1 MLVRLGVVACL
12 FWLHF
17 AYATTLKI
25 INIVPFG
32 SSSVKILFNQEVK
45 KFKEV
50 SLKNFKSYLELE
62 AILTIPKKHYQFS
75 KQSSITI
82 AQFSPKLARVV
93 ISHAPK
99 MTYEVKI
106 LKDKLYVS
114 IVEKKPLVRHQMAPK
129 PPKHHALKHPTP
141 KPAPKSIKKEAKE
154 KTPIKHAHSKHAHS
168 PLNERSAKKEI
179 PKKEIPKKEILKKEI
194 LKKEI
199 LKKEIPKKEILKK
212 EIPKKEILKKE
223 IPKKEIPKK
232 EILKK
237 EILKKEILKKEI
249 LKKEIPK
256 KEILKKEIP
265 KKEILKK
272 EIPKKEI
279 PKKEILKKEI
289 PKKEI
294 LKKEILKKEIL
305 KKEIPK
311 KEILK
316 KEIPKKEAENE
327 SKNQVFI
334 AEKNDTFIKTK
345 RKKHKK
351 IVLDAGHGGKD
362 CGAMSANLVCEKDI
376 VLEVV
381 KFLHKELKKRG
392 YSVLLTRDKDIYID
406 LVGRTELANRKSA
419 DLFISVHAN
428 SIPKHS
434 TSNAHGIE
442 TYFLSTARS
451 ERARK
456 VAEQENKDDVNL
468 MDYFSKSL
476 LLNSLNTQ
484 RLIVSN
490 KLAID
495 VQYGMLQSIR
505 KNYPDVVDGGVRE
518 GPFWVLAG
526 ALMPS
531 ILIEIGYNSHAIES
545 KRIQS
550 KPYQKILAKGI
561 ADGIDSFFSK
571 ND

>member
-1 MLVRLGVVACL
+1 M
-12 FWLHF
+12 HF

-25 INIVPFG
+25 TNIVPFG
-32 SSSVKILFNQEVK
+32 SSSIKISFNQEIK

-114 IVEKKPLVRHQMAPK
+114 IVEKKPLSRHQMAPK
-129 PPKHHALKHPTP
+129 LPKHRTLKHPTP

-154 KTPIKHAHSKHAHS
+154 KTPTKHAHSKHTHS
-168 PLNERSAKKEI
+168 QLNERSAKKEI
-179 PKKEIPKKEILKKEI
+179 PKKEIPKKEI
-194 LKKEI
+194 
-199 LKKEIPKKEILKK
+199 P
-212 EIPKKEILKKE
+212 KKE
-223 IPKKEIPKK
+223 IPKKEIP
-232 EILKK
+232 
-237 EILKKEILKKEI
+237 
-249 LKKEIPK
+249 
-256 KEILKKEIP
+256 
-265 KKEILKK
+265 
-272 EIPKKEI
+272 
-279 PKKEILKKEI
+279 
-289 PKKEI
+289 
-294 LKKEILKKEIL
+294 
-305 KKEIPK
+305 
-311 KEILK
+311 K

-334 AEKNDTFIKTK
+334 AEKNDTFIKNK

-406 LVGRTELANRKSA
+406 LVARTELANKKSA

-428 SIPKHS
+428 SIPKRS

-456 VAEQENKDDVNL
+456 VAEQENKDNVNL

-495 VQYGMLQSIR
+495 VQYGMLQSVR

>member
-12 FWLHF
+12 LWLHF
-17 AYATTLKI
+17 ACATTLKI

-32 SSSVKILFNQEVK
+32 SSSVKIVFNQEVK

-114 IVEKKPLVRHQMAPK
+114 IVEKKPLVRHQMVPK
-129 PPKHHALKHPTP
+129 PPKHHALKHQTPKPTP
-141 KPAPKSIKKEAKE
+141 KPIKKEAKEAKE
-154 KTPIKHAHSKHAHS
+154 KTPTKHARSKHAHP
-168 PLNERSAKKEI
+168 PLNERRAKKEI
-179 PKKEIPKKEILKKEI
+179 PKKEIPKKEI
-194 LKKEI
+194 
-199 LKKEIPKKEILKK
+199 
-212 EIPKKEILKKE
+212 
-223 IPKKEIPKK
+223 PKKEIP
-232 EILKK
+232 
-237 EILKKEILKKEI
+237 
-249 LKKEIPK
+249 
-256 KEILKKEIP
+256 
-265 KKEILKK
+265 
-272 EIPKKEI
+272 
-279 PKKEILKKEI
+279 
-289 PKKEI
+289 
-294 LKKEILKKEIL
+294 
-305 KKEIPK
+305 
-311 KEILK
+311 K

-334 AEKNDTFIKTK
+334 AEKNDTFIKIK

-406 LVGRTELANRKSA
+406 LVARTELANKKSA

-428 SIPKHS
+428 SIPKRS

>member
-12 FWLHF
+12 FWLHL
-17 AYATTLKI
+17 ACATTLKI
-25 INIVPFG
+25 TNIVPFG
-32 SSSVKILFNQEVK
+32 SSSVKISFNQEIK

-75 KQSSITI
+75 QQSSIAI
-82 AQFSPKLARVV
+82 AQFSPKLVRVV
-93 ISHAPK
+93 ISYAPK

-106 LKDKLYVS
+106 LKNNLYVS
-114 IVEKKPLVRHQMAPK
+114 IVEKKPLSRHQMAPK
-129 PPKHHALKHPTP
+129 PPKHHALKHQIL
-141 KPAPKSIKKEAKE
+141 KPAPKPIKKEAKE
-154 KTPIKHAHSKHAHS
+154 KTPTKHAQSKHTHFQW
-168 PLNERSAKKEI
+168 NERSA
-179 PKKEIPKKEILKKEI
+179 
-194 LKKEI
+194 
-199 LKKEIPKKEILKK
+199 
-212 EIPKKEILKKE
+212 
-223 IPKKEIPKK
+223 
-232 EILKK
+232 
-237 EILKKEILKKEI
+237 
-249 LKKEIPK
+249 
-256 KEILKKEIP
+256 
-265 KKEILKK
+265 
-272 EIPKKEI
+272 
-279 PKKEILKKEI
+279 
-289 PKKEI
+289 
-294 LKKEILKKEIL
+294 
-305 KKEIPK
+305 
-311 KEILK
+311 K

-334 AEKNDTFIKTK
+334 AEKKDTSIKIK

-406 LVGRTELANRKSA
+406 LVARTELANKKSA

-476 LLNSLNTQ
+476 FLNSLNTQ

>member
-17 AYATTLKI
+17 VYATTLKI

-75 KQSSITI
+75 KQSFITI
-82 AQFSPKLARVV
+82 VQFSPKLVRVV

-129 PPKHHALKHPTP
+129 TPKHHALKHPTP
-141 KPAPKSIKKEAKE
+141 KPAPKPIKKETKE
-154 KTPIKHAHSKHAHS
+154 KTPTKHARSKHAHS
-168 PLNERSAKKEI
+168 PLNERSS
-179 PKKEIPKKEILKKEI
+179 KKEILKKE
-194 LKKEI
+194 
-199 LKKEIPKKEILKK
+199 
-212 EIPKKEILKKE
+212 
-223 IPKKEIPKK
+223 
-232 EILKK
+232 
-237 EILKKEILKKEI
+237 
-249 LKKEIPK
+249 
-256 KEILKKEIP
+256 
-265 KKEILKK
+265 
-272 EIPKKEI
+272 
-279 PKKEILKKEI
+279 
-289 PKKEI
+289 
-294 LKKEILKKEIL
+294 
-305 KKEIPK
+305 
-311 KEILK
+311 
-316 KEIPKKEAENE
+316 AENE
-327 SKNQVFI
+327 GKNQVFI
-334 AEKNDTFIKTK
+334 AEKNDTFIKIK

-406 LVGRTELANRKSA
+406 LVARTELANRKSA

-428 SIPKHS
+428 SIPKRS

-545 KRIQS
+545 RRIQS

>member
-1 MLVRLGVVACL
+1 M
-12 FWLHF
+12 HF

-32 SSSVKILFNQEVK
+32 SSSVKISFNQEIK

-50 SLKNFKSYLELE
+50 SLRNFKSYLELE

-75 KQSSITI
+75 KQSFITI

-114 IVEKKPLVRHQMAPK
+114 IVEKKPLSRHQMAPK

-154 KTPIKHAHSKHAHS
+154 AKEKTPTKHARSKHAHS
-168 PLNERSAKKEI
+168 QLNERSA
-179 PKKEIPKKEILKKEI
+179 
-194 LKKEI
+194 
-199 LKKEIPKKEILKK
+199 
-212 EIPKKEILKKE
+212 
-223 IPKKEIPKK
+223 
-232 EILKK
+232 
-237 EILKKEILKKEI
+237 
-249 LKKEIPK
+249 
-256 KEILKKEIP
+256 
-265 KKEILKK
+265 
-272 EIPKKEI
+272 
-279 PKKEILKKEI
+279 
-289 PKKEI
+289 
-294 LKKEILKKEIL
+294 
-305 KKEIPK
+305 
-311 KEILK
+311 K

-406 LVGRTELANRKSA
+406 LVARTELANKKSA

-428 SIPKHS
+428 SIPKRS

-456 VAEQENKDDVNL
+456 VAEQENKDNVNL

-495 VQYGMLQSIR
+495 VQYGMLQSVR

>member
-12 FWLHF
+12 LWLHF

-25 INIVPFG
+25 TNIVPFG
-32 SSSVKILFNQEVK
+32 SSSVKILFNQEIK

-50 SLKNFKSYLELE
+50 PLKNFKSYLELE

-114 IVEKKPLVRHQMAPK
+114 IMEKKPLTRHQMAPK
-129 PPKHHALKHPTP
+129 PPKHHALKHQALKHPTP
-141 KPAPKSIKKEAKE
+141 KSAPKSIKKEAKE
-154 KTPIKHAHSKHAHS
+154 IKEKTPTKHARSKHTHS
-168 PLNERSAKKEI
+168 QLNERSA
-179 PKKEIPKKEILKKEI
+179 
-194 LKKEI
+194 
-199 LKKEIPKKEILKK
+199 
-212 EIPKKEILKKE
+212 
-223 IPKKEIPKK
+223 
-232 EILKK
+232 
-237 EILKKEILKKEI
+237 
-249 LKKEIPK
+249 
-256 KEILKKEIP
+256 
-265 KKEILKK
+265 
-272 EIPKKEI
+272 
-279 PKKEILKKEI
+279 
-289 PKKEI
+289 
-294 LKKEILKKEIL
+294 
-305 KKEIPK
+305 
-311 KEILK
+311 K

-334 AEKNDTFIKTK
+334 AEKNDAFIKTK

-406 LVGRTELANRKSA
+406 LVARTELANKKSA

-428 SIPKHS
+428 SIPKRS

-456 VAEQENKDDVNL
+456 VAEQENKDNVNL

>member
-32 SSSVKILFNQEVK
+32 SSSVKISFNQEVK

-99 MTYEVKI
+99 MTYEIKI

-114 IVEKKPLVRHQMAPK
+114 IVEKKPLIRHQMALK

-141 KPAPKSIKKEAKE
+141 KPAPKSIKKETKEAKE
-154 KTPIKHAHSKHAHS
+154 KTPIKHARSKHAHS
-168 PLNERSAKKEI
+168 PLNERST
-179 PKKEIPKKEILKKEI
+179 KKEIL
-194 LKKEI
+194 
-199 LKKEIPKKEILKK
+199 
-212 EIPKKEILKKE
+212 
-223 IPKKEIPKK
+223 
-232 EILKK
+232 
-237 EILKKEILKKEI
+237 
-249 LKKEIPK
+249 
-256 KEILKKEIP
+256 
-265 KKEILKK
+265 
-272 EIPKKEI
+272 
-279 PKKEILKKEI
+279 
-289 PKKEI
+289 
-294 LKKEILKKEIL
+294 
-305 KKEIPK
+305 
-311 KEILK
+311 
-316 KEIPKKEAENE
+316 KKEAENE

-334 AEKNDTFIKTK
+334 AEKNDTLIKTK

-381 KFLHKELKKRG
+381 KFLYKELKKRG

-406 LVGRTELANRKSA
+406 LVGRTELANKKSA

-484 RLIVSN
+484 RLIISN

>member
-12 FWLHF
+12 FWLHY

-25 INIVPFG
+25 TNVVPFG

-50 SLKNFKSYLELE
+50 PLKNFKSYLELE

-75 KQSSITI
+75 KQSFITI

-93 ISHAPK
+93 IGYAPK
-99 MTYEVKI
+99 MTYEIKI

-114 IVEKKPLVRHQMAPK
+114 IVEKKPLIRHQMMS
-129 PPKHHALKHPTP
+129 KHHALKHQTPKPTP
-141 KPAPKSIKKEAKE
+141 KPIKKEAKEAKE
-154 KTPIKHAHSKHAHS
+154 KTPTKHAHSKPTHP
-168 PLNERSAKKEI
+168 PLNERST
-179 PKKEIPKKEILKKEI
+179 
-194 LKKEI
+194 
-199 LKKEIPKKEILKK
+199 
-212 EIPKKEILKKE
+212 
-223 IPKKEIPKK
+223 
-232 EILKK
+232 
-237 EILKKEILKKEI
+237 
-249 LKKEIPK
+249 
-256 KEILKKEIP
+256 
-265 KKEILKK
+265 
-272 EIPKKEI
+272 
-279 PKKEILKKEI
+279 
-289 PKKEI
+289 
-294 LKKEILKKEIL
+294 
-305 KKEIPK
+305 
-311 KEILK
+311 K

-327 SKNQVFI
+327 SKNQIFI

-406 LVGRTELANRKSA
+406 LVARTELANKKSA

-428 SIPKHS
+428 SIPKRS

-495 VQYGMLQSIR
+495 VQYGMLQSVR

>member
-32 SSSVKILFNQEVK
+32 SSSVKISFNQEIK

-114 IVEKKPLVRHQMAPK
+114 IVEKKPLTRHQMAPK
-129 PPKHHALKHPTP
+129 PPKHRTLKHQTPHHALKHPTP
-141 KPAPKSIKKEAKE
+141 KPTSKSIKKEAKE
-154 KTPIKHAHSKHAHS
+154 IKEKTPTKHARSKHVHS
-168 PLNERSAKKEI
+168 QLNERSA
-179 PKKEIPKKEILKKEI
+179 
-194 LKKEI
+194 
-199 LKKEIPKKEILKK
+199 
-212 EIPKKEILKKE
+212 
-223 IPKKEIPKK
+223 
-232 EILKK
+232 
-237 EILKKEILKKEI
+237 
-249 LKKEIPK
+249 
-256 KEILKKEIP
+256 
-265 KKEILKK
+265 
-272 EIPKKEI
+272 
-279 PKKEILKKEI
+279 
-289 PKKEI
+289 
-294 LKKEILKKEIL
+294 
-305 KKEIPK
+305 
-311 KEILK
+311 K

-334 AEKNDTFIKTK
+334 AEKNDASIKTK

-406 LVGRTELANRKSA
+406 LVARTELANKKSA

-428 SIPKHS
+428 SIPKRS

-456 VAEQENKDDVNL
+456 VAEQENKDNVNL

>member
-1 MLVRLGVVACL
+1 M
-12 FWLHF
+12 HF

-32 SSSVKILFNQEVK
+32 SSSVKISFNQEIK

-114 IVEKKPLVRHQMAPK
+114 IVEKKPLTRHQMAPK
-129 PPKHHALKHPTP
+129 PPKHRTLKHQTP

-154 KTPIKHAHSKHAHS
+154 IKEKTPTKNARSKHAHS
-168 PLNERSAKKEI
+168 QLNERSAKKEI
-179 PKKEIPKKEILKKEI
+179 PKKEIPKKEI
-194 LKKEI
+194 
-199 LKKEIPKKEILKK
+199 P
-212 EIPKKEILKKE
+212 
-223 IPKKEIPKK
+223 
-232 EILKK
+232 
-237 EILKKEILKKEI
+237 
-249 LKKEIPK
+249 
-256 KEILKKEIP
+256 
-265 KKEILKK
+265 
-272 EIPKKEI
+272 
-279 PKKEILKKEI
+279 
-289 PKKEI
+289 
-294 LKKEILKKEIL
+294 
-305 KKEIPK
+305 
-311 KEILK
+311 K

-327 SKNQVFI
+327 GKNQVFI
-334 AEKNDTFIKTK
+334 AEKNDASIKTK

-406 LVGRTELANRKSA
+406 LVARTELANKKSA

-428 SIPKHS
+428 SIPKRS

-456 VAEQENKDDVNL
+456 VAEQENKDNVNL

>member
-1 MLVRLGVVACL
+1 M
-12 FWLHF
+12 HF

-32 SSSVKILFNQEVK
+32 SSSVKISFNQEIK

-114 IVEKKPLVRHQMAPK
+114 IVEKKPLIRHQMAPK

-154 KTPIKHAHSKHAHS
+154 IKEKTPTKHARSKHTHS
-168 PLNERSAKKEI
+168 QLNERSA
-179 PKKEIPKKEILKKEI
+179 
-194 LKKEI
+194 
-199 LKKEIPKKEILKK
+199 
-212 EIPKKEILKKE
+212 
-223 IPKKEIPKK
+223 
-232 EILKK
+232 
-237 EILKKEILKKEI
+237 
-249 LKKEIPK
+249 
-256 KEILKKEIP
+256 
-265 KKEILKK
+265 
-272 EIPKKEI
+272 
-279 PKKEILKKEI
+279 
-289 PKKEI
+289 
-294 LKKEILKKEIL
+294 
-305 KKEIPK
+305 
-311 KEILK
+311 K

-334 AEKNDTFIKTK
+334 AEKNDAFIKTK

-362 CGAMSANLVCEKDI
+362 CGAMSTNLVCEKDI

-406 LVGRTELANRKSA
+406 LVARTELANKKSA

-428 SIPKHS
+428 SIPKRS

-456 VAEQENKDDVNL
+456 VAEQENKDNVNL

>member
-17 AYATTLKI
+17 AYATILKI

-32 SSSVKILFNQEVK
+32 SSSVKISFNQEIK

-75 KQSSITI
+75 KQSFITI

-114 IVEKKPLVRHQMAPK
+114 IVEKKPLTRHQMAPKHQVLK
-129 PPKHHALKHPTP
+129 PPKHHALKHQVL

-154 KTPIKHAHSKHAHS
+154 VKEKTPTKHARSKHTHS
-168 PLNERSAKKEI
+168 QWNERSA
-179 PKKEIPKKEILKKEI
+179 
-194 LKKEI
+194 
-199 LKKEIPKKEILKK
+199 
-212 EIPKKEILKKE
+212 
-223 IPKKEIPKK
+223 
-232 EILKK
+232 
-237 EILKKEILKKEI
+237 
-249 LKKEIPK
+249 
-256 KEILKKEIP
+256 
-265 KKEILKK
+265 
-272 EIPKKEI
+272 
-279 PKKEILKKEI
+279 
-289 PKKEI
+289 
-294 LKKEILKKEIL
+294 
-305 KKEIPK
+305 
-311 KEILK
+311 K

-334 AEKNDTFIKTK
+334 AEKNDASIKTK

-406 LVGRTELANRKSA
+406 LVARTELANKKSA

-428 SIPKHS
+428 SIPKRS

-468 MDYFSKSL
+468 MDYFSKNL

-495 VQYGMLQSIR
+495 VQYGMLQSVR

>member
-17 AYATTLKI
+17 TYATTLKI

-32 SSSVKILFNQEVK
+32 SSSVKISFNQEIK

-75 KQSSITI
+75 KQSFITI

-114 IVEKKPLVRHQMAPK
+114 IVEKKPLTRHQMVPKHQAPK
-129 PPKHHALKHPTP
+129 PPKHHALKHQVL
-141 KPAPKSIKKEAKE
+141 KPAPKSIKKEIKEVKE
-154 KTPIKHAHSKHAHS
+154 KMPTKHARSKHTHS
-168 PLNERSAKKEI
+168 QWNERSAKKEI
-179 PKKEIPKKEILKKEI
+179 PKKE
-194 LKKEI
+194 
-199 LKKEIPKKEILKK
+199 
-212 EIPKKEILKKE
+212 
-223 IPKKEIPKK
+223 
-232 EILKK
+232 
-237 EILKKEILKKEI
+237 
-249 LKKEIPK
+249 
-256 KEILKKEIP
+256 
-265 KKEILKK
+265 
-272 EIPKKEI
+272 
-279 PKKEILKKEI
+279 
-289 PKKEI
+289 
-294 LKKEILKKEIL
+294 
-305 KKEIPK
+305 
-311 KEILK
+311 
-316 KEIPKKEAENE
+316 AENE
-327 SKNQVFI
+327 GKNQVFI
-334 AEKNDTFIKTK
+334 AEKNDAFIKTK

-406 LVGRTELANRKSA
+406 LVARTELANKKSA

-428 SIPKHS
+428 SIPKRS

-495 VQYGMLQSIR
+495 VQYGMLQSVR

>member
-32 SSSVKILFNQEVK
+32 SSSVKISFNQEIK

-114 IVEKKPLVRHQMAPK
+114 IVEKKPLVRHQIAPK
-129 PPKHHALKHPTP
+129 PPKHRMLKHPTP

-154 KTPIKHAHSKHAHS
+154 IKKKTPTKHAHSKHTHS
-168 PLNERSAKKEI
+168 QLNERSAKKEI
-179 PKKEIPKKEILKKEI
+179 PKKE
-194 LKKEI
+194 
-199 LKKEIPKKEILKK
+199 
-212 EIPKKEILKKE
+212 
-223 IPKKEIPKK
+223 
-232 EILKK
+232 
-237 EILKKEILKKEI
+237 
-249 LKKEIPK
+249 
-256 KEILKKEIP
+256 
-265 KKEILKK
+265 
-272 EIPKKEI
+272 
-279 PKKEILKKEI
+279 
-289 PKKEI
+289 
-294 LKKEILKKEIL
+294 
-305 KKEIPK
+305 
-311 KEILK
+311 
-316 KEIPKKEAENE
+316 AENE
-327 SKNQVFI
+327 GKNQVFI

-345 RKKHKK
+345 HKKHKK

-406 LVGRTELANRKSA
+406 LVARTELANKKSA

-428 SIPKHS
+428 SIPKRS

-456 VAEQENKDDVNL
+456 VAEQENKDNVNL

>member
-1 MLVRLGVVACL
+1 MRLGVVACL

-32 SSSVKILFNQEVK
+32 SSSVKISFNQEIK

-75 KQSSITI
+75 KQSFITI

-93 ISHAPK
+93 ISYAPK

-114 IVEKKPLVRHQMAPK
+114 IVEKKPLIRHQMAPK
-129 PPKHHALKHPTP
+129 PPKHQTPKHQVP

-154 KTPIKHAHSKHAHS
+154 KTPTKHARSKHTHS
-168 PLNERSAKKEI
+168 QWNERSA
-179 PKKEIPKKEILKKEI
+179 
-194 LKKEI
+194 
-199 LKKEIPKKEILKK
+199 
-212 EIPKKEILKKE
+212 
-223 IPKKEIPKK
+223 
-232 EILKK
+232 
-237 EILKKEILKKEI
+237 
-249 LKKEIPK
+249 
-256 KEILKKEIP
+256 
-265 KKEILKK
+265 
-272 EIPKKEI
+272 
-279 PKKEILKKEI
+279 
-289 PKKEI
+289 
-294 LKKEILKKEIL
+294 
-305 KKEIPK
+305 
-311 KEILK
+311 K

-334 AEKNDTFIKTK
+334 AEKNDAFIKTK

-406 LVGRTELANRKSA
+406 LVARTELANKKSA

-428 SIPKHS
+428 SIPKRS

-495 VQYGMLQSIR
+495 VQYGMLQSVR

>member
-32 SSSVKILFNQEVK
+32 SSSVKISFNQEIK

-62 AILTIPKKHYQFS
+62 AILTIPKKYYQFS

-114 IVEKKPLVRHQMAPK
+114 IVEKKPLSRHQMAPK
-129 PPKHHALKHPTP
+129 PPKHRTLKHPTP

-154 KTPIKHAHSKHAHS
+154 IKEKTPTKHAHSRHTHS
-168 PLNERSAKKEI
+168 QLNERSAKKEI
-179 PKKEIPKKEILKKEI
+179 PKKEIPKKEI
-194 LKKEI
+194 
-199 LKKEIPKKEILKK
+199 P
-212 EIPKKEILKKE
+212 KKE

-232 EILKK
+232 EI
-237 EILKKEILKKEI
+237 
-249 LKKEIPK
+249 
-256 KEILKKEIP
+256 
-265 KKEILKK
+265 
-272 EIPKKEI
+272 PKKEI
-279 PKKEILKKEI
+279 P
-289 PKKEI
+289 
-294 LKKEILKKEIL
+294 
-305 KKEIPK
+305 
-311 KEILK
+311 K

-327 SKNQVFI
+327 SKNHI
-334 AEKNDTFIKTK
+334 AEKNDASIKTK

-406 LVGRTELANRKSA
+406 LVERTELANKKSA

-428 SIPKHS
+428 SIPKRS

-456 VAEQENKDDVNL
+456 VAEQENKDNVNL

>member
-1 MLVRLGVVACL
+1 M
-12 FWLHF
+12 HF

-25 INIVPFG
+25 TNIVPFG
-32 SSSVKILFNQEVK
+32 SSNVRISFNQEIK

-75 KQSSITI
+75 RQSSITI

-114 IVEKKPLVRHQMAPK
+114 IVEKKPLSRHQMAPK

-154 KTPIKHAHSKHAHS
+154 AKEKTPTKHACSKHAHS
-168 PLNERSAKKEI
+168 QWNERSAKKEI
-179 PKKEIPKKEILKKEI
+179 PKKE
-194 LKKEI
+194 
-199 LKKEIPKKEILKK
+199 
-212 EIPKKEILKKE
+212 
-223 IPKKEIPKK
+223 
-232 EILKK
+232 
-237 EILKKEILKKEI
+237 
-249 LKKEIPK
+249 
-256 KEILKKEIP
+256 
-265 KKEILKK
+265 
-272 EIPKKEI
+272 
-279 PKKEILKKEI
+279 
-289 PKKEI
+289 
-294 LKKEILKKEIL
+294 
-305 KKEIPK
+305 
-311 KEILK
+311 
-316 KEIPKKEAENE
+316 AENE
-327 SKNQVFI
+327 GKNQVFI
-334 AEKNDTFIKTK
+334 AEKNDAFIKTK

-406 LVGRTELANRKSA
+406 LVARTELANKKSA

-428 SIPKHS
+428 SIPKRS

-456 VAEQENKDDVNL
+456 VAEQENKDNVNL

-495 VQYGMLQSIR
+495 VQYGMLQSVR

>member
-12 FWLHF
+12 FWLHY

-25 INIVPFG
+25 TNIVPFG
-32 SSSVKILFNQEVK
+32 SSSVKMVFNQEVK

-62 AILTIPKKHYQFS
+62 AVLTIPKKHYQFS
-75 KQSSITI
+75 KQSFITI
-82 AQFSPKLARVV
+82 VQFSPKLARVV

-106 LKDKLYVS
+106 LKNKLYVS
-114 IVEKKPLVRHQMAPK
+114 IVEKKPLIRHQMTPK
-129 PPKHHALKHPTP
+129 LPKHHALKHQTPKPTP
-141 KPAPKSIKKEAKE
+141 KPIKKEAKEAKE
-154 KTPIKHAHSKHAHS
+154 KTPTKHAHSKPTHP
-168 PLNERSAKKEI
+168 PLNERST
-179 PKKEIPKKEILKKEI
+179 
-194 LKKEI
+194 
-199 LKKEIPKKEILKK
+199 
-212 EIPKKEILKKE
+212 
-223 IPKKEIPKK
+223 
-232 EILKK
+232 
-237 EILKKEILKKEI
+237 
-249 LKKEIPK
+249 
-256 KEILKKEIP
+256 
-265 KKEILKK
+265 
-272 EIPKKEI
+272 
-279 PKKEILKKEI
+279 
-289 PKKEI
+289 
-294 LKKEILKKEIL
+294 
-305 KKEIPK
+305 
-311 KEILK
+311 K

-327 SKNQVFI
+327 SKNQIFI

-406 LVGRTELANRKSA
+406 LVARTELANKKSA

-428 SIPKHS
+428 SIPKRS

-495 VQYGMLQSIR
+495 VQYGMLQSVR

>member
-32 SSSVKILFNQEVK
+32 SSSVKISFNQEIK

-93 ISHAPK
+93 ISYAPK

-114 IVEKKPLVRHQMAPK
+114 IVEKKPLIRHQMAPK
-129 PPKHHALKHPTP
+129 PPKHHVPKHHVPKHQAP

-154 KTPIKHAHSKHAHS
+154 VKEKTPTKHAHSKHTHS
-168 PLNERSAKKEI
+168 QWNERSAKKEI
-179 PKKEIPKKEILKKEI
+179 L
-194 LKKEI
+194 
-199 LKKEIPKKEILKK
+199 
-212 EIPKKEILKKE
+212 
-223 IPKKEIPKK
+223 
-232 EILKK
+232 
-237 EILKKEILKKEI
+237 
-249 LKKEIPK
+249 
-256 KEILKKEIP
+256 
-265 KKEILKK
+265 
-272 EIPKKEI
+272 
-279 PKKEILKKEI
+279 
-289 PKKEI
+289 
-294 LKKEILKKEIL
+294 
-305 KKEIPK
+305 
-311 KEILK
+311 
-316 KEIPKKEAENE
+316 KKEAENE
-327 SKNQVFI
+327 GKNQVFI
-334 AEKNDTFIKTK
+334 AEKNDAFIKTK

-362 CGAMSANLVCEKDI
+362 CGAISANLVCEKDI

-406 LVGRTELANRKSA
+406 LVARTELANKKSA

-428 SIPKHS
+428 SIPKRS

-495 VQYGMLQSIR
+495 VQYGMLQSVR

>member
-17 AYATTLKI
+17 ACATTLKI
-25 INIVPFG
+25 TNIVPFG

-75 KQSSITI
+75 KQSFITI

-114 IVEKKPLVRHQMAPK
+114 IVEKKPLIRHQMAPK
-129 PPKHHALKHPTP
+129 PPKHHAPKHTTP
-141 KPAPKSIKKEAKE
+141 KPAPKPIKKEAKKSKEVKE
-154 KTPIKHAHSKHAHS
+154 KTPTKHAHSKHAHS
-168 PLNERSAKKEI
+168 PLNERNA
-179 PKKEIPKKEILKKEI
+179 
-194 LKKEI
+194 
-199 LKKEIPKKEILKK
+199 
-212 EIPKKEILKKE
+212 
-223 IPKKEIPKK
+223 
-232 EILKK
+232 
-237 EILKKEILKKEI
+237 
-249 LKKEIPK
+249 
-256 KEILKKEIP
+256 
-265 KKEILKK
+265 
-272 EIPKKEI
+272 
-279 PKKEILKKEI
+279 
-289 PKKEI
+289 
-294 LKKEILKKEIL
+294 
-305 KKEIPK
+305 
-311 KEILK
+311 K

-334 AEKNDTFIKTK
+334 AEKNDAFIKTK

-406 LVGRTELANRKSA
+406 LVARTELANKKSA

-428 SIPKHS
+428 SIPKRS

-476 LLNSLNTQ
+476 FLNSLNTQ

-495 VQYGMLQSIR
+495 VQYGMLQSVR

>member
-25 INIVPFG
+25 TNIVPFG
-32 SSSVKILFNQEVK
+32 SSSVKILFNQEIK

-50 SLKNFKSYLELE
+50 PLKNFKSYLELE
-62 AILTIPKKHYQFS
+62 AVLTIPKKHYQFS
-75 KQSSITI
+75 KQSFITI

-93 ISHAPK
+93 ISYAPK

-106 LKDKLYVS
+106 LKDKLYIS
-114 IVEKKPLVRHQMAPK
+114 IVEKKPLIRHQMVLK
-129 PPKHHALKHPTP
+129 PPKHHALKHTTP
-141 KPAPKSIKKEAKE
+141 KPAPKPIKKEAKKSKETKE
-154 KTPIKHAHSKHAHS
+154 KTPIKHARSKHTHS

-179 PKKEIPKKEILKKEI
+179 PKKEIPKKEI
-194 LKKEI
+194 
-199 LKKEIPKKEILKK
+199 P
-212 EIPKKEILKKE
+212 KKE
-223 IPKKEIPKK
+223 IPKKEIP
-232 EILKK
+232 
-237 EILKKEILKKEI
+237 
-249 LKKEIPK
+249 
-256 KEILKKEIP
+256 
-265 KKEILKK
+265 
-272 EIPKKEI
+272 
-279 PKKEILKKEI
+279 
-289 PKKEI
+289 
-294 LKKEILKKEIL
+294 
-305 KKEIPK
+305 
-311 KEILK
+311 K

-406 LVGRTELANRKSA
+406 LVARTELANKKSA

>member
-12 FWLHF
+12 LWLHF

-25 INIVPFG
+25 TNIVPFG

-50 SLKNFKSYLELE
+50 PLKNFKSYLELE
-62 AILTIPKKHYQFS
+62 AVLTIPKKHYQFS
-75 KQSSITI
+75 KQSFITI

-93 ISHAPK
+93 IGYAPK
-99 MTYEVKI
+99 MTYEIKI

-114 IVEKKPLVRHQMAPK
+114 IVEKKPLIRHQMALK
-129 PPKHHALKHPTP
+129 PPKHHALKHQTSKPPKHHALKHQTP

-154 KTPIKHAHSKHAHS
+154 AKEKTPIKHVHSKHAHS

-179 PKKEIPKKEILKKEI
+179 P
-194 LKKEI
+194 
-199 LKKEIPKKEILKK
+199 
-212 EIPKKEILKKE
+212 
-223 IPKKEIPKK
+223 
-232 EILKK
+232 
-237 EILKKEILKKEI
+237 
-249 LKKEIPK
+249 
-256 KEILKKEIP
+256 
-265 KKEILKK
+265 
-272 EIPKKEI
+272 
-279 PKKEILKKEI
+279 
-289 PKKEI
+289 
-294 LKKEILKKEIL
+294 
-305 KKEIPK
+305 
-311 KEILK
+311 K

-406 LVGRTELANRKSA
+406 LVARTELANRKSA

-476 LLNSLNTQ
+476 FLNSLNTQ

-495 VQYGMLQSIR
+495 VQYGMLQSVR

>member
-25 INIVPFG
+25 TNIVPFG
-32 SSSVKILFNQEVK
+32 SSSVKMVFNQEIK

-50 SLKNFKSYLELE
+50 PLKNFKSYLELE
-62 AILTIPKKHYQFS
+62 AVLTIPKKHYQFS
-75 KQSSITI
+75 KQSFITI

-93 ISHAPK
+93 IGYAPK

-114 IVEKKPLVRHQMAPK
+114 IVEKKPLVRHQMVPK

-154 KTPIKHAHSKHAHS
+154 KTLIKHAHSKHAHS

-179 PKKEIPKKEILKKEI
+179 PKKE
-194 LKKEI
+194 
-199 LKKEIPKKEILKK
+199 
-212 EIPKKEILKKE
+212 
-223 IPKKEIPKK
+223 
-232 EILKK
+232 
-237 EILKKEILKKEI
+237 
-249 LKKEIPK
+249 
-256 KEILKKEIP
+256 
-265 KKEILKK
+265 
-272 EIPKKEI
+272 
-279 PKKEILKKEI
+279 
-289 PKKEI
+289 
-294 LKKEILKKEIL
+294 
-305 KKEIPK
+305 
-311 KEILK
+311 
-316 KEIPKKEAENE
+316 AENE
-327 SKNQVFI
+327 SKNPIFI

-406 LVGRTELANRKSA
+406 LVARTELANKKGA

-428 SIPKHS
+428 SIPKRS

-476 LLNSLNTQ
+476 FLNSLNTQ

-495 VQYGMLQSIR
+495 VQYGMLQSVR

>member
-12 FWLHF
+12 FWLHY

-25 INIVPFG
+25 TNIVPFG
-32 SSSVKILFNQEVK
+32 SSSVKMVFNQEVK

-62 AILTIPKKHYQFS
+62 AVLTIPKKHYQFS
-75 KQSSITI
+75 KQSFITI

-93 ISHAPK
+93 IGYAPK

-114 IVEKKPLVRHQMAPK
+114 IVEKKPLSRHQMAPK
-129 PPKHHALKHPTP
+129 PPKHHALKHQTPKPTP
-141 KPAPKSIKKEAKE
+141 KPIKKEAKKTKE
-154 KTPIKHAHSKHAHS
+154 KTPTKHAHSKHAHS

-179 PKKEIPKKEILKKEI
+179 PKKE
-194 LKKEI
+194 
-199 LKKEIPKKEILKK
+199 
-212 EIPKKEILKKE
+212 
-223 IPKKEIPKK
+223 
-232 EILKK
+232 
-237 EILKKEILKKEI
+237 
-249 LKKEIPK
+249 
-256 KEILKKEIP
+256 
-265 KKEILKK
+265 
-272 EIPKKEI
+272 
-279 PKKEILKKEI
+279 
-289 PKKEI
+289 
-294 LKKEILKKEIL
+294 
-305 KKEIPK
+305 
-311 KEILK
+311 
-316 KEIPKKEAENE
+316 AENE
-327 SKNQVFI
+327 SKNQIFI

-406 LVGRTELANRKSA
+406 LVARTELANKKGA

-428 SIPKHS
+428 SIPKRS
-434 TSNAHGIE
+434 ISNAHGIE

-476 LLNSLNTQ
+476 FLNSLNMQ

-495 VQYGMLQSIR
+495 VQYGMLQSVR

>member
-12 FWLHF
+12 LWLHF

-25 INIVPFG
+25 TNIVPFG

-50 SLKNFKSYLELE
+50 PLKNFKSYLELE
-62 AILTIPKKHYQFS
+62 AVLTIPKKHYQFS
-75 KQSSITI
+75 KQSFITI

-93 ISHAPK
+93 IGYAPK
-99 MTYEVKI
+99 MTYEIKI

-114 IVEKKPLVRHQMAPK
+114 IVEKKPLVRHQMVLK
-129 PPKHHALKHPTP
+129 PPKHHALKHTTP
-141 KPAPKSIKKEAKE
+141 KPAPKSIKKETKKSKETKE
-154 KTPIKHAHSKHAHS
+154 KTPTKHARSKHAHP
-168 PLNERSAKKEI
+168 PLNERSA
-179 PKKEIPKKEILKKEI
+179 KKEILKKEI

-199 LKKEIPKKEILKK
+199 LKKE
-212 EIPKKEILKKE
+212 
-223 IPKKEIPKK
+223 
-232 EILKK
+232 
-237 EILKKEILKKEI
+237 
-249 LKKEIPK
+249 
-256 KEILKKEIP
+256 
-265 KKEILKK
+265 
-272 EIPKKEI
+272 
-279 PKKEILKKEI
+279 
-289 PKKEI
+289 
-294 LKKEILKKEIL
+294 
-305 KKEIPK
+305 
-311 KEILK
+311 
-316 KEIPKKEAENE
+316 AENE

-334 AEKNDTFIKTK
+334 TEKNDAFIKTK

-406 LVGRTELANRKSA
+406 LVARTELANKKSA

-476 LLNSLNTQ
+476 FLNSLNTQ

>member
-1 MLVRLGVVACL
+1 M
-12 FWLHF
+12 HF

-32 SSSVKILFNQEVK
+32 SSSVKISFNQEIK

-114 IVEKKPLVRHQMAPK
+114 IVEKKPLIRHQMAPK
-129 PPKHHALKHPTP
+129 PPKHQTLKHHAP

-154 KTPIKHAHSKHAHS
+154 VKEKTPTKHARSKHTHFQW
-168 PLNERSAKKEI
+168 NERSA
-179 PKKEIPKKEILKKEI
+179 
-194 LKKEI
+194 
-199 LKKEIPKKEILKK
+199 
-212 EIPKKEILKKE
+212 
-223 IPKKEIPKK
+223 
-232 EILKK
+232 
-237 EILKKEILKKEI
+237 
-249 LKKEIPK
+249 
-256 KEILKKEIP
+256 
-265 KKEILKK
+265 
-272 EIPKKEI
+272 
-279 PKKEILKKEI
+279 
-289 PKKEI
+289 
-294 LKKEILKKEIL
+294 
-305 KKEIPK
+305 
-311 KEILK
+311 K

-334 AEKNDTFIKTK
+334 AEKNDASIKTK

-406 LVGRTELANRKSA
+406 LVARTELANKKNA

-428 SIPKHS
+428 SIPKRS

-495 VQYGMLQSIR
+495 VQYGMLQSVR

>member
-12 FWLHF
+12 FWLHY

-25 INIVPFG
+25 TNIVPFG
-32 SSSVKILFNQEVK
+32 SSSVKMVFNQEVK

-75 KQSSITI
+75 KQSFITI

-93 ISHAPK
+93 IGYDPK

-106 LKDKLYVS
+106 LKDKLYIS
-114 IVEKKPLVRHQMAPK
+114 IVEKKPLARHQITPK
-129 PPKHHALKHPTP
+129 PPKHHALKHQVPKPTP
-141 KPAPKSIKKEAKE
+141 KPIKKEAKKTKE
-154 KTPIKHAHSKHAHS
+154 KTPTKHAHSKHAHS

-179 PKKEIPKKEILKKEI
+179 PKKEIPKKEI
-194 LKKEI
+194 
-199 LKKEIPKKEILKK
+199 P
-212 EIPKKEILKKE
+212 KKE

-232 EILKK
+232 EI
-237 EILKKEILKKEI
+237 
-249 LKKEIPK
+249 P
-256 KEILKKEIP
+256 
-265 KKEILKK
+265 
-272 EIPKKEI
+272 
-279 PKKEILKKEI
+279 
-289 PKKEI
+289 
-294 LKKEILKKEIL
+294 
-305 KKEIPK
+305 
-311 KEILK
+311 K

-327 SKNQVFI
+327 SKNQIFI
-334 AEKNDTFIKTK
+334 AEKNDTWIKTK

-406 LVGRTELANRKSA
+406 LVARTELANKKGA

-428 SIPKHS
+428 SIPKRS

-476 LLNSLNTQ
+476 FLNSLNTQ

-495 VQYGMLQSIR
+495 VQYGMLQSVR
-505 KNYPDVVDGGVRE
+505 KNYPDDVVDGGVRE

>member
-32 SSSVKILFNQEVK
+32 SSSVKISFNQEIK

-114 IVEKKPLVRHQMAPK
+114 IVEKKPLIRHQMAPK
-129 PPKHHALKHPTP
+129 HHAP
-141 KPAPKSIKKEAKE
+141 KPAPKPIKKEAKE
-154 KTPIKHAHSKHAHS
+154 IKEKTPTKHARSKHAHS
-168 PLNERSAKKEI
+168 QWNERSA
-179 PKKEIPKKEILKKEI
+179 
-194 LKKEI
+194 
-199 LKKEIPKKEILKK
+199 
-212 EIPKKEILKKE
+212 
-223 IPKKEIPKK
+223 
-232 EILKK
+232 
-237 EILKKEILKKEI
+237 
-249 LKKEIPK
+249 
-256 KEILKKEIP
+256 
-265 KKEILKK
+265 
-272 EIPKKEI
+272 
-279 PKKEILKKEI
+279 
-289 PKKEI
+289 
-294 LKKEILKKEIL
+294 
-305 KKEIPK
+305 
-311 KEILK
+311 K

-334 AEKNDTFIKTK
+334 AEKNDASIKTK

-406 LVGRTELANRKSA
+406 LVGRTELANKKSA

-428 SIPKHS
+428 SIPKRS

>member
-32 SSSVKILFNQEVK
+32 SSSVKISFNQEIK

-82 AQFSPKLARVV
+82 AQFNPKLARVV
-93 ISHAPK
+93 IGHAPK

-114 IVEKKPLVRHQMAPK
+114 IVEKKPLAKHQMAPK
-129 PPKHHALKHPTP
+129 PPKHHVLKHPTP

-154 KTPIKHAHSKHAHS
+154 IKEKTPIKHARSKHVHS
-168 PLNERSAKKEI
+168 QWNERSAKKEI
-179 PKKEIPKKEILKKEI
+179 PKKETEK
-194 LKKEI
+194 
-199 LKKEIPKKEILKK
+199 
-212 EIPKKEILKKE
+212 
-223 IPKKEIPKK
+223 
-232 EILKK
+232 
-237 EILKKEILKKEI
+237 
-249 LKKEIPK
+249 
-256 KEILKKEIP
+256 
-265 KKEILKK
+265 
-272 EIPKKEI
+272 
-279 PKKEILKKEI
+279 
-289 PKKEI
+289 
-294 LKKEILKKEIL
+294 
-305 KKEIPK
+305 
-311 KEILK
+311 
-316 KEIPKKEAENE
+316 E

-334 AEKNDTFIKTK
+334 AEKNDASIKTK

-406 LVGRTELANRKSA
+406 LVARTELANKKSA

-428 SIPKHS
+428 SIPKRS

-495 VQYGMLQSIR
+495 VQYGMLQSVR

>member
-32 SSSVKILFNQEVK
+32 SSSVRISFNQEIK

-75 KQSSITI
+75 KQSFITI

-93 ISHAPK
+93 IGYAPK

-106 LKDKLYVS
+106 LKDKLYIS
-114 IVEKKPLVRHQMAPK
+114 IVEKKPLIRHQMAPK
-129 PPKHHALKHPTP
+129 PPKHRTLKHHAP
-141 KPAPKSIKKEAKE
+141 KPDPKPVKKEAKEAKE
-154 KTPIKHAHSKHAHS
+154 KTPTKHAHSKHAHS

-179 PKKEIPKKEILKKEI
+179 PKKE
-194 LKKEI
+194 
-199 LKKEIPKKEILKK
+199 
-212 EIPKKEILKKE
+212 
-223 IPKKEIPKK
+223 
-232 EILKK
+232 
-237 EILKKEILKKEI
+237 
-249 LKKEIPK
+249 
-256 KEILKKEIP
+256 
-265 KKEILKK
+265 
-272 EIPKKEI
+272 
-279 PKKEILKKEI
+279 
-289 PKKEI
+289 
-294 LKKEILKKEIL
+294 
-305 KKEIPK
+305 
-311 KEILK
+311 
-316 KEIPKKEAENE
+316 AENE

-334 AEKNDTFIKTK
+334 AEKNDTWIKTK

-362 CGAMSANLVCEKDI
+362 CGAMSVNLVCEKDI

-406 LVGRTELANRKSA
+406 LVARTELANKKGA

-428 SIPKHS
+428 SIPKRS

-476 LLNSLNTQ
+476 FLNSLNTQ

-495 VQYGMLQSIR
+495 VQYGMLQSVR

>member
-1 MLVRLGVVACL
+1 MLVKLGVVACL

-17 AYATTLKI
+17 VYATTLKI

-32 SSSVKILFNQEVK
+32 SSSVRISFNQEIK

-62 AILTIPKKHYQFS
+62 AVLTIPKKHYQFS
-75 KQSSITI
+75 KQSFITI

-114 IVEKKPLVRHQMAPK
+114 IVEKKPLNKHQMAPN

-154 KTPIKHAHSKHAHS
+154 KTPTKHAHSKHAHS
-168 PLNERSAKKEI
+168 PLNERNAKKEI
-179 PKKEIPKKEILKKEI
+179 PKKEIPKKEI
-194 LKKEI
+194 
-199 LKKEIPKKEILKK
+199 
-212 EIPKKEILKKE
+212 
-223 IPKKEIPKK
+223 
-232 EILKK
+232 
-237 EILKKEILKKEI
+237 
-249 LKKEIPK
+249 
-256 KEILKKEIP
+256 
-265 KKEILKK
+265 
-272 EIPKKEI
+272 
-279 PKKEILKKEI
+279 
-289 PKKEI
+289 
-294 LKKEILKKEIL
+294 
-305 KKEIPK
+305 
-311 KEILK
+311 
-316 KEIPKKEAENE
+316 PKKEAENE
-327 SKNQVFI
+327 GKNQVFI
-334 AEKNDTFIKTK
+334 AEKNDAFIKTK

-406 LVGRTELANRKSA
+406 LVARTELANKKSA

-428 SIPKHS
+428 SIPKRS

-456 VAEQENKDDVNL
+456 VAEQENKDNVNL

-495 VQYGMLQSIR
+495 VQYGMLQSVR

>member
-1 MLVRLGVVACL
+1 M
-12 FWLHF
+12 HF
-17 AYATTLKI
+17 ACATTLKI

-32 SSSVKILFNQEVK
+32 SSSVKISFNQEIK

-114 IVEKKPLVRHQMAPK
+114 IVEKKPLTRHQMVPK
-129 PPKHHALKHPTP
+129 PPKHRTLKHPTP

-154 KTPIKHAHSKHAHS
+154 VKEKTPTKHARSKHAHS
-168 PLNERSAKKEI
+168 QWNERST
-179 PKKEIPKKEILKKEI
+179 
-194 LKKEI
+194 
-199 LKKEIPKKEILKK
+199 
-212 EIPKKEILKKE
+212 
-223 IPKKEIPKK
+223 
-232 EILKK
+232 
-237 EILKKEILKKEI
+237 
-249 LKKEIPK
+249 
-256 KEILKKEIP
+256 
-265 KKEILKK
+265 
-272 EIPKKEI
+272 
-279 PKKEILKKEI
+279 
-289 PKKEI
+289 
-294 LKKEILKKEIL
+294 
-305 KKEIPK
+305 
-311 KEILK
+311 K

-327 SKNQVFI
+327 GKNQVFI
-334 AEKNDTFIKTK
+334 AEKNDAFIKTK

-406 LVGRTELANRKSA
+406 LVARTELANKKSA

-428 SIPKHS
+428 SIPKRS

-456 VAEQENKDDVNL
+456 VAEQENKDNVNL

-495 VQYGMLQSIR
+495 VQYGMLQSVR

>member
-25 INIVPFG
+25 TNIVPFG
-32 SSSVKILFNQEVK
+32 SSSVKISFNQEVK

-62 AILTIPKKHYQFS
+62 AVLTIPKKHYQFS
-75 KQSSITI
+75 KQSFITI

-93 ISHAPK
+93 IGYAPK

-114 IVEKKPLVRHQMAPK
+114 IVEKKPLIRHQMVLK
-129 PPKHHALKHPTP
+129 PPKHHALKHTMPKPTP
-141 KPAPKSIKKEAKE
+141 KPIKKEAKKSKETKE
-154 KTPIKHAHSKHAHS
+154 KTSIKHARSKHAHS
-168 PLNERSAKKEI
+168 PLNERSA
-179 PKKEIPKKEILKKEI
+179 
-194 LKKEI
+194 
-199 LKKEIPKKEILKK
+199 
-212 EIPKKEILKKE
+212 
-223 IPKKEIPKK
+223 
-232 EILKK
+232 
-237 EILKKEILKKEI
+237 
-249 LKKEIPK
+249 
-256 KEILKKEIP
+256 
-265 KKEILKK
+265 
-272 EIPKKEI
+272 
-279 PKKEILKKEI
+279 
-289 PKKEI
+289 
-294 LKKEILKKEIL
+294 
-305 KKEIPK
+305 
-311 KEILK
+311 K

-334 AEKNDTFIKTK
+334 AEKNDTSIKTK

-406 LVGRTELANRKSA
+406 LVGRTELANKKSA

-495 VQYGMLQSIR
+495 VQYGMLQSVR

>member
-25 INIVPFG
+25 TNIVPFG
-32 SSSVKILFNQEVK
+32 SSSVKILFNQEIK

-75 KQSSITI
+75 KQSFITI

-93 ISHAPK
+93 IGYAPK

-106 LKDKLYVS
+106 LKDKLYIS
-114 IVEKKPLVRHQMAPK
+114 IVEKKPLIRHQMTPK
-129 PPKHHALKHPTP
+129 PPKHHALKHTTPKPTP
-141 KPAPKSIKKEAKE
+141 KPIKKEAKKSQEAKE
-154 KTPIKHAHSKHAHS
+154 KTPIKHARSKHAHS

-179 PKKEIPKKEILKKEI
+179 PKKEIPKKEI
-194 LKKEI
+194 
-199 LKKEIPKKEILKK
+199 P
-212 EIPKKEILKKE
+212 KKE
-223 IPKKEIPKK
+223 IPKKEIP
-232 EILKK
+232 
-237 EILKKEILKKEI
+237 
-249 LKKEIPK
+249 
-256 KEILKKEIP
+256 
-265 KKEILKK
+265 
-272 EIPKKEI
+272 
-279 PKKEILKKEI
+279 
-289 PKKEI
+289 
-294 LKKEILKKEIL
+294 
-305 KKEIPK
+305 
-311 KEILK
+311 K

-406 LVGRTELANRKSA
+406 LVARTELANKKGA

-428 SIPKHS
+428 SIPKRS

>member
-32 SSSVKILFNQEVK
+32 SSSIKISFNQEIK

-114 IVEKKPLVRHQMAPK
+114 IVEKKPLTRHQMAPK
-129 PPKHHALKHPTP
+129 PPKYHALKNQTP
-141 KPAPKSIKKEAKE
+141 KPAPKSIKKETKEVKE
-154 KTPIKHAHSKHAHS
+154 KTPTKHARSKHTHS
-168 PLNERSAKKEI
+168 QWNERNAKKEI
-179 PKKEIPKKEILKKEI
+179 PKKEIPKKEI
-194 LKKEI
+194 
-199 LKKEIPKKEILKK
+199 P
-212 EIPKKEILKKE
+212 KKE

-232 EILKK
+232 EI
-237 EILKKEILKKEI
+237 
-249 LKKEIPK
+249 P
-256 KEILKKEIP
+256 
-265 KKEILKK
+265 
-272 EIPKKEI
+272 
-279 PKKEILKKEI
+279 
-289 PKKEI
+289 
-294 LKKEILKKEIL
+294 
-305 KKEIPK
+305 
-311 KEILK
+311 K

-334 AEKNDTFIKTK
+334 AEKSDVFIKTK

-406 LVGRTELANRKSA
+406 LVARTELANKKSA

-428 SIPKHS
+428 SIPKRS

-456 VAEQENKDDVNL
+456 VAEQENRDNVNL

-484 RLIVSN
+484 RLVVSN

>member
-1 MLVRLGVVACL
+1 M
-12 FWLHF
+12 HF

-32 SSSVKILFNQEVK
+32 SSSVKISFNQEIK

-75 KQSSITI
+75 KQSFITI

-114 IVEKKPLVRHQMAPK
+114 IVEKKPLTRHQMAPK

-154 KTPIKHAHSKHAHS
+154 IKEAKEKTPTKHARSKHAHS
-168 PLNERSAKKEI
+168 QLNERSAKKEI
-179 PKKEIPKKEILKKEI
+179 PKKE
-194 LKKEI
+194 
-199 LKKEIPKKEILKK
+199 
-212 EIPKKEILKKE
+212 
-223 IPKKEIPKK
+223 
-232 EILKK
+232 
-237 EILKKEILKKEI
+237 
-249 LKKEIPK
+249 
-256 KEILKKEIP
+256 
-265 KKEILKK
+265 
-272 EIPKKEI
+272 
-279 PKKEILKKEI
+279 
-289 PKKEI
+289 
-294 LKKEILKKEIL
+294 
-305 KKEIPK
+305 
-311 KEILK
+311 
-316 KEIPKKEAENE
+316 AENE
-327 SKNQVFI
+327 GKNQVFI
-334 AEKNDTFIKTK
+334 AEKNDAFIKTK

-406 LVGRTELANRKSA
+406 LVARTELANKKSA

-428 SIPKHS
+428 SIPKRS

-456 VAEQENKDDVNL
+456 VAEQENKDNVNL

>member
-12 FWLHF
+12 LWLHF

-25 INIVPFG
+25 TNIVPFG
-32 SSSVKILFNQEVK
+32 SSSVKVVFNQEIK

-50 SLKNFKSYLELE
+50 PLKNFKSYLELE
-62 AILTIPKKHYQFS
+62 AVLTIPKKHYQFS

-99 MTYEVKI
+99 MTYEVKV

-114 IVEKKPLVRHQMAPK
+114 IVEKKPLTKHQMAPN

-141 KPAPKSIKKEAKE
+141 KPAHKPIKKEVKE
-154 KTPIKHAHSKHAHS
+154 KTPIKHARSKHAHS

-179 PKKEIPKKEILKKEI
+179 L
-194 LKKEI
+194 
-199 LKKEIPKKEILKK
+199 
-212 EIPKKEILKKE
+212 
-223 IPKKEIPKK
+223 
-232 EILKK
+232 
-237 EILKKEILKKEI
+237 
-249 LKKEIPK
+249 
-256 KEILKKEIP
+256 
-265 KKEILKK
+265 
-272 EIPKKEI
+272 
-279 PKKEILKKEI
+279 
-289 PKKEI
+289 
-294 LKKEILKKEIL
+294 
-305 KKEIPK
+305 
-311 KEILK
+311 
-316 KEIPKKEAENE
+316 KKEAENE
-327 SKNQVFI
+327 GKNQVFI
-334 AEKNDTFIKTK
+334 AEKNDAFIKTK

-381 KFLHKELKKRG
+381 KLLHKELKKRG

-406 LVGRTELANRKSA
+406 LVGRTELANKKSA

-545 KRIQS
+545 RRIQS

>member
-12 FWLHF
+12 FWLHY

-25 INIVPFG
+25 TNIVPFG
-32 SSSVKILFNQEVK
+32 SSSVKMVFNQEVK

-62 AILTIPKKHYQFS
+62 AVLTIPKKHYQFS
-75 KQSSITI
+75 KQSFITI

-93 ISHAPK
+93 IGYAPK

-106 LKDKLYVS
+106 LKDKLYIS
-114 IVEKKPLVRHQMAPK
+114 IVEKKPLIRHQMT
-129 PPKHHALKHPTP
+129 PKHHALKHTTPKPTP
-141 KPAPKSIKKEAKE
+141 KPIKKEAKE
-154 KTPIKHAHSKHAHS
+154 KTTKHAHSKHAHS

-179 PKKEIPKKEILKKEI
+179 PKKE
-194 LKKEI
+194 
-199 LKKEIPKKEILKK
+199 
-212 EIPKKEILKKE
+212 
-223 IPKKEIPKK
+223 
-232 EILKK
+232 
-237 EILKKEILKKEI
+237 
-249 LKKEIPK
+249 
-256 KEILKKEIP
+256 
-265 KKEILKK
+265 
-272 EIPKKEI
+272 
-279 PKKEILKKEI
+279 
-289 PKKEI
+289 
-294 LKKEILKKEIL
+294 
-305 KKEIPK
+305 
-311 KEILK
+311 
-316 KEIPKKEAENE
+316 AENE
-327 SKNQVFI
+327 SKNQIFI
-334 AEKNDTFIKTK
+334 AEKNDTWIKTK

-362 CGAMSANLVCEKDI
+362 CGAMSTNLVCEKDI

-406 LVGRTELANRKSA
+406 LVARTELANKKGA

-428 SIPKHS
+428 SIPKRS

-476 LLNSLNTQ
+476 FLNSLNTQ

-495 VQYGMLQSIR
+495 VQYDMLQSVR

>member
-1 MLVRLGVVACL
+1 M
-12 FWLHF
+12 HF

-32 SSSVKILFNQEVK
+32 SSSVKVVFNQEVK

-62 AILTIPKKHYQFS
+62 AVLTIPKKHYQFS
-75 KQSSITI
+75 KQSFITI
-82 AQFSPKLARVV
+82 AQFSPKLVRVV

-99 MTYEVKI
+99 MTYEIKI

-114 IVEKKPLVRHQMAPK
+114 IVEKKPLIRHQMVLK
-129 PPKHHALKHPTP
+129 PPKHHALKHTMPKPTP
-141 KPAPKSIKKEAKE
+141 KPIKKEAKKSKETKE
-154 KTPIKHAHSKHAHS
+154 KTPIKHARSKHAHS

-179 PKKEIPKKEILKKEI
+179 PKKEIPKKEI
-194 LKKEI
+194 
-199 LKKEIPKKEILKK
+199 
-212 EIPKKEILKKE
+212 
-223 IPKKEIPKK
+223 
-232 EILKK
+232 
-237 EILKKEILKKEI
+237 
-249 LKKEIPK
+249 
-256 KEILKKEIP
+256 
-265 KKEILKK
+265 
-272 EIPKKEI
+272 
-279 PKKEILKKEI
+279 
-289 PKKEI
+289 
-294 LKKEILKKEIL
+294 
-305 KKEIPK
+305 
-311 KEILK
+311 
-316 KEIPKKEAENE
+316 PKKEAENE

-334 AEKNDTFIKTK
+334 AEKNDAFIKTK

-381 KFLHKELKKRG
+381 KFLHKELQKRG

-428 SIPKHS
+428 SIPKRS

-495 VQYGMLQSIR
+495 VQYGMLQSVR

>member
-12 FWLHF
+12 LWLHF

-25 INIVPFG
+25 TNIVPFG
-32 SSSVKILFNQEVK
+32 SSSVKILFNQEIK

-50 SLKNFKSYLELE
+50 PLKNFKSYLELE
-62 AILTIPKKHYQFS
+62 AVLTIPKKHYQFS
-75 KQSSITI
+75 KQSFITI
-82 AQFSPKLARVV
+82 AQFSPKLVRVV
-93 ISHAPK
+93 IGYAPK
-99 MTYEVKI
+99 MTYEIKI
-106 LKDKLYVS
+106 LKDKLYIS
-114 IVEKKPLVRHQMAPK
+114 IVEKKPLIRHQMAPK
-129 PPKHHALKHPTP
+129 PPKHHALKHQTSKSTP
-141 KPAPKSIKKEAKE
+141 KPIKKEAKE
-154 KTPIKHAHSKHAHS
+154 AKEKTTKHAHSKHAHS

-179 PKKEIPKKEILKKEI
+179 PKKE
-194 LKKEI
+194 
-199 LKKEIPKKEILKK
+199 
-212 EIPKKEILKKE
+212 
-223 IPKKEIPKK
+223 
-232 EILKK
+232 
-237 EILKKEILKKEI
+237 
-249 LKKEIPK
+249 
-256 KEILKKEIP
+256 
-265 KKEILKK
+265 
-272 EIPKKEI
+272 
-279 PKKEILKKEI
+279 
-289 PKKEI
+289 
-294 LKKEILKKEIL
+294 
-305 KKEIPK
+305 
-311 KEILK
+311 
-316 KEIPKKEAENE
+316 AENE

-334 AEKNDTFIKTK
+334 AEKNDAFSKTK

-406 LVGRTELANRKSA
+406 LVARTELANRKSA

-428 SIPKHS
+428 SIPKRS